1 MSLSLGIDIGTVSV
15 KAAVFGE
22 PEDRP
27 LLQQLA
33 DAAGYSLH
41 PASRSLLLSPYRRS
55 LGDPVPIAKAFLV
68 VVRDVVPDLPPDRIL
83 LTGSGARLLQAH
95 EPIQRVNDFKAL
107 AAAVAFLH
115 PDVVTVFEMGGES
128 SRFLRLA
135 VDAATEQPAI
145 FDYETNG
152 DCAAGTGAF
161 MDQQAHRLR
170 YRVEEVGDIAL
181 TAPSAAR
188 VAGRCSV
195 FAKSDTIHAQQKGA
209 TPPQI
214 LRDLCDAVARNFKG
228 SISKGKPVVPPVA
241 FVGGKARNAG
251 IAQSLR
257 ELYTLADDQFL
268 VPAAGP
274 WYGAI
279 GAALLCA
286 RGAPRRAGCVPLAID
301 SAALSPVGDN
311 GSHGATARPLSL
323 ENVLL
328 LRDRVRPPQLPA
340 PGASEEAYVGIDVGS
355 VSTNLVV
362 LDAEGAVLHEIYV
375 RTDGRPI
382 EVVREGLR
390 AIERALGN
398 RIRVCGAGTT
408 GSGRELIGEL
418 VGADTITDEITA
430 HTAGATHVA
439 RTLLGESVDTI
450 FEIGG
455 QDAKFIALEDGVV
468 VDFAMN
474 EACAAGTGS
483 FLEEQAERLGVLSI
497 KDEFSRLAFRSRSPV
512 HLGERCT
519 VFMEQDVNA
528 WQQRG
533 AAREDLVAGLAYSVA
548 LNYLH
553 RVVRGRRIGRAIYFQ
568 GGTAYNDAVAAA
580 FAGILGAR
588 IIVPPH
594 NGVIGA
600 IGVGLL
606 AQEKARGTGRP
617 TTFRGFDLEA
627 IRYSLR
633 GFVCRACSNLC
644 DMQEFTVE
652 GVRTYWGDKCSDK
665 FRRRAQT
672 ERAPLI
678 PDLMALRRER
688 LLDGYGGSAGSGPC
702 VGIPRAMFFHNR
714 FPFWRAF
721 LEALDCRV
729 VLSNETDRKI
739 VQDAVDLTV
748 AEPCYPIRVA
758 HGHVKDL
765 VDKGADWILLP
776 NVMNAEPTPDATESQ
791 MCPWAQTLPYVVRAV
806 PRLAEIRERILAP
819 TVHLRLG
826 EEHVGRDLVP
836 LGRTL
841 GARRA
846 HALRAVAAGFAAQR
860 RFQAALEQI
869 GGQALA
875 TLEAGAQS
883 GIILVGRPYNIHDR
897 AVNLDVPGKLRGYY
911 GINVIPLDCL
921 PLDGVDI
928 RDVNDNMYW
937 HSGRRILAAA
947 FRSAGIAAS
956 VLPSPDN
963 RTLELGVRYLT
974 GDECLPAKITLG
986 DYLKVTEA
994 PGFNP
999 ARTAFMMPTTEGPC
1013 RFGQYSP
1020 SIRKALRDIGFA
1032 EVAIL
1037 SPTSGDG
1044 YDGMG
1049 AAAPGLKRVAWRATV
1064 ASDILR
1070 KLLLKTRPYERTRGD
1085 ADRAYKTSL
1094 GELCAALETPDNSPR
1109 AHLARLAAAL
1119 TRIRDRFRSVP
1130 AGYERGRLLIGIQ
1143 GEIFCR
1149 MEEFSNDQLIRRLE
1163 ACGAEAWLSDISEW
1177 IWYCNVD
1184 RDEALRHAGGRFS
1197 LASLGAKL
1205 RDRIQHADEV
1215 ALRAP
1220 FSEDFRGY
1228 EDPEDIR
1235 EVLRPGRPYLP
1246 LSGAEGEMVLSEG
1259 KVDYFFRR
1267 GVDGVIDISPFSCM
1281 NGIASEAL
1289 YPRQSAEHAGLPIRN
1304 FYFDG
1309 ASRDLTVDLEM
1320 FLELTR
1326 SYQRTKSHPR
1336 RYPPWFR

>member
-1 MSLSLGIDIGTVSV
+1 MSISVGIDIGTVSV
-15 KAAVFGE
+15 KAAIVGD

-27 LLQQLA
+27 LLQQLEQV
-33 DAAGYSLH
+33 GSFSLC
-41 PASRSLLLSPYRRS
+41 PAPQTLLLSSYRRT
-55 LGDPVPIAKAFLV
+55 LGNPVGVAHAILAALQGA
-68 VVRDVVPDLPPDRIL
+68 VPDLPSNRIL

-95 EPIQRVNDFKAL
+95 EPIERVNDFKAL

-115 PDVVTVFEMGGES
+115 PEVATVFEMGGES

-135 VDAATEQPAI
+135 VDPVTGQPAI
-145 FDYETNG
+145 LDYETNG

-170 YRVEEVGDIAL
+170 YRVEEVGRIVL

-188 VAGRCSV
+188 IAGRCSV
-195 FAKSDTIHAQQKGA
+195 FAKSDMIHAQQKGA

-214 LRDLCDAVARNFKG
+214 LRGLCDAVARNFKG

-241 FVGGKARNAG
+241 FVGGLARNAG

-257 ELYTLADDQFL
+257 ELYKLDESQFL
-268 VPAAGP
+268 VPEAAP

-286 RGAPRRAGCVPLAID
+286 GPATGRATHAARTIGRPAP
-301 SAALSPVGDN
+301 SPTNGN
-311 GSHGATARPLSL
+311 GSDGATARPLSL

-340 PGASEEAYVGIDVGS
+340 PGAQEEAYLGIDIGS

-362 LDAEGAVLHEIYV
+362 LNAGGDVLHEIYV

-390 AIERALGN
+390 AIAQTLGD
-398 RIRVCGAGTT
+398 RIRICGVGTT

-430 HTAGATHVA
+430 HTTGASHVG
-439 RTLLGESVDTI
+439 RTLLGEAVDTI

-483 FLEEQAERLGVLSI
+483 FLEEQAERLGVSI
-497 KDEFSRLAFRSRSPV
+497 KEEFSRLAFQSRSPV
-512 HLGERCT
+512 RLGERCT

-580 FAGILGAR
+580 FAGILGTR

-600 IGVGLL
+600 IGMALL
-606 AQEKARGTGRP
+606 AQEKVRGTGRA

-627 IRYSLR
+627 VRYSLR
-633 GFVCRACSNLC
+633 EFVCRACSNVC
-644 DMQEFTVE
+644 DMQEFSVE
-652 GVRTYWGDKCSDK
+652 GVKTYWGDKCSDK
-665 FRRRAQT
+665 FRKRART
-672 ERAPLI
+672 EREPVI
-678 PDLMALRRER
+678 PDLMALRRAH
-688 LLDGYGGSAGSGPC
+688 LLDGYDGPARSGPR
-702 VGIPRAMFFHNR
+702 VGIPRAMFFHDR

-721 LEALDCRV
+721 LETLGCAV
-729 VLSNETDRKI
+729 VLSDETNRKI
-739 VQDAVDLTV
+739 AQDGIELTV

-765 VDKGADWILLP
+765 VEKGADWILLP

-791 MCPWAQTLPYVVRAV
+791 MCPWAQTLPYVVKSV

-819 TVHLRLG
+819 TVHFRLG
-826 EEHVGRDLVP
+826 EEHVAHDLVS

-846 HALRAVAAGFAAQR
+846 QTLRAVAAGFAAQR
-860 RFQAALEQI
+860 RFQSALEQL
-869 GGQALA
+869 GRRALA
-875 TLEAGAQS
+875 ALAASAEP
-883 GIILVGRPYNIHDR
+883 GIVLVGRPYNIHDR
-897 AVNLDVPGKLRGYY
+897 AVNLDVPGKLRDYY

-921 PLDGVDI
+921 SLGDADI

-947 FRSAGIAAS
+947 
-956 VLPSPDN
+956 
-963 RTLELGVRYLT
+963 
-974 GDECLPAKITLG
+974 
-986 DYLKVTEA
+986 KVTGA
-994 PGFNP
+994 TPNLHLIHITNFKCGPDSYIKHFLGTACNTPVLSLQFDGHGNDAGF
-999 ARTAFMMPTTEGPC
+999 
-1013 RFGQYSP
+1013 
-1020 SIRKALRDIGFA
+1020 
-1032 EVAIL
+1032 
-1037 SPTSGDG
+1037 
-1044 YDGMG
+1044 
-1049 AAAPGLKRVAWRATV
+1049 
-1064 ASDILR
+1064 
-1070 KLLLKTRPYERTRGD
+1070 
-1085 ADRAYKTSL
+1085 
-1094 GELCAALETPDNSPR
+1094 
-1109 AHLARLAAAL
+1109 L
-1119 TRIRDRFRSVP
+1119 TRCEAYLDS
-1130 AGYERGRLLIGIQ
+1130 Q
-1143 GEIFCR
+1143 GMLRWWRHGQKIC
-1149 MEEFSNDQLIRRLE
+1149 E
-1163 ACGAEAWLSDISEW
+1163 ADTCIS
-1177 IWYCNVD
+1177 
-1184 RDEALRHAGGRFS
+1184 
-1197 LASLGAKL
+1197 
-1205 RDRIQHADEV
+1205 
-1215 ALRAP
+1215 RA
-1220 FSEDFRGY
+1220 
-1228 EDPEDIR
+1228 
-1235 EVLRPGRPYLP
+1235 
-1246 LSGAEGEMVLSEG
+1246 
-1259 KVDYFFRR
+1259 
-1267 GVDGVIDISPFSCM
+1267 
-1281 NGIASEAL
+1281 
-1289 YPRQSAEHAGLPIRN
+1289 
-1304 FYFDG
+1304 
-1309 ASRDLTVDLEM
+1309 
-1320 FLELTR
+1320 
-1326 SYQRTKSHPR
+1326 
-1336 RYPPWFR
+1336 